1 MRVLLDRLYALA
13 LGLAAA
19 CLVVIALLVGAQLA
33 GRLYDMGRKLLG
45 LPLSGFIVE
54 GLPEICGYLLAGAS
68 LLALAGT
75 LKSGNHIRITMLLQ
89 AVPSGARRALE
100 IVAHAL
106 GLAFCAFATY
116 ALLALTL
123 ESIRFKEVSY
133 GLVPVPLALPQAV
146 MTLGMAI
153 MLIAVGDEFAR
164 VLTTGRP
171 SYSAAEDAISLGKE
185 G

>member
-1 MRVLLDRLYALA
+1 MRFLLDRLYALA

-19 CLVVIALLVGAQLA
+19 CLVAIALLVGVQLA
-33 GRLYDMGRKLLG
+33 GRLCDMALKLLG
-45 LPLSGFIVE
+45 LPLTGFIVE
-54 GLPEICGYLLAGAS
+54 GLPEICGYLLASSS

-75 LKSGNHIRITMLLQ
+75 LKAGAHIRITMLLQ
-89 AVPSGARRALE
+89 AVPNGLRQGLE
-100 IVAHAL
+100 LIAHVL
-106 GLAFCAFATY
+106 GIAFTAFATFS
-116 ALLALTL
+116 LLSLTL

-133 GLVPVPLALPQAV
+133 GLVPVPLALPQSV

-153 MLIAVGDEFAR
+153 LCIAVCDEFLR
-164 VLTTGRP
+164 VIRSGRP

>member
-1 MRVLLDRLYALA
+1 MRLLLDRLYALS

-19 CLVVIALLVGAQLA
+19 CLVAIATLVGAQLA
-33 GRLYDMGRKLLG
+33 GRIYDMGLKVLG

-54 GLPEICGYLLAGAS
+54 GLPEICGYLLAASS

-75 LKSGNHIRITMLLQ
+75 LKAGAHIRITMLLQ
-89 AVPSGARRALE
+89 AVPSALRKGLE
-100 IVAHAL
+100 LLAHGL
-106 GLAFCAFATY
+106 GLAFTAFATWS
-116 ALLALTL
+116 LLSLTL

-133 GLVPVPLALPQAV
+133 GLVPVPLALPQSA
-146 MTLGMAI
+146 MTVGMAI
-153 MLIAVGDEFAR
+153 LFIAVCDEFVG
-164 VLTTGRP
+164 VLQRGRP